1 MKYNSV
7 EEWKAEATRRF
18 GPDMLKWRFRC
29 PMCGHVASVQ
39 DFKDA
44 ERNLRTA
51 PIRSV
56 WAGTPA
62 RARRRRVTAAAVTGR
77 PTGCSA
83 SLLSMTSLSWLPAIK
98 WTCTRSRTE
107 SRRLT
112 MAEYHVGCG
121 AFAIY
126 AGTLNSRNKNL
137 WQNKTECTDEAI
149 CAVRDYIVQECL
161 GGLNCEKA
169 TSGGYEWT
177 LKDGRVV
184 ELRVTVKDGGKQ

>member
-1 MKYNSV
+1 MRV
-7 EEWKAEATRRF
+7 ENMTDREIVAACAVDFRRKAQEAYDAYQSTGMTRYDNAYHKF
-18 GPDMLKWRFRC
+18 P
-29 PMCGHVASVQ
+29 
-39 DFKDA
+39 
-44 ERNLRTA
+44 
-51 PIRSV
+51 
-56 WAGTPA
+56 
-62 RARRRRVTAAAVTGR
+62 
-77 PTGCSA
+77 
-83 SLLSMTSLSWLPAIK
+83 LSMTSLSWPPAIR
-98 WTCTRSRTE
+98 WTCTRSQTE
-107 SRRLT
+107 NRRLT

-184 ELRVTVKDGGKQ
+184 ELRVTVKDGGKQANG